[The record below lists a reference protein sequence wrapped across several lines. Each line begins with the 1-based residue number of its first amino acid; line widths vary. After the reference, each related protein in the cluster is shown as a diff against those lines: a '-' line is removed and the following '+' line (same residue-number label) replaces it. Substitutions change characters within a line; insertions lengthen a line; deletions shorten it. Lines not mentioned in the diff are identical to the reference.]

1 MPKSPI
7 HAGLAMALTPALA
20 LALALAASGTTVA
33 RAGGRSGLS
42 KTDAR
47 AGVIDGFWRCIKGK
61 RCNESKVFRGNT
73 AINEWRRAKRKIL
86 QIKVLQTAM
95 VTNVPARWRA
105 KFKRRWGKYV
115 QKLAAAGYRSA
126 ALQRL
131 GLGKSIVTAKPRVA
145 LAFMSIK
152 MERRG
157 RVKTEHLFLVL
168 WKVKHRWYVAYFEDS
183 PRKITRFMISN
194 KPR

>member
-1 MPKSPI
+1 MKKSRIPGVVAI
-7 HAGLAMALTPALA
+7 ALVSVLGLASSV
-20 LALALAASGTTVA
+20 ASPA

-42 KTDAR
+42 KADAR
-47 AGVIDGFWRCIKGK
+47 AGVIGKLWRCVRGK
-61 RCNESKVFRGNT
+61 RCKENQVFRGQALT
-73 AINEWRRAKRKIL
+73 EWQKAKRKIL
-86 QIKVLQTAM
+86 QIKVLELAM

-115 QKLAAAGYRSA
+115 TKLATAGYRKK
-126 ALQRL
+126 ALLRI
-131 GLGKSIVTAKPRVA
+131 GMGKSIVTANPRVA

-152 MERRG
+152 MQRRG

-168 WKVKHRWYVAYFEDS
+168 WKVKRRWYVAYFEDS
-183 PRKITRFMISN
+183 PRKITRFLLNN